1 MIEKIIKD
9 YLEKKL
15 SVNVYLEY
23 PDTPTESF
31 VILDKTGS
39 SRENL
44 IPAATF
50 AVQSYARSKYEA
62 AELNELVKIAMDEL
76 IELDEVTSS
85 KLNSDYP
92 FPDIKR
98 KKYRYQAVYDVT
110 HY

>member
-1 MIEKIIKD
+1 MIENVIKA

-23 PDTPTESF
+23 PDKPAESF
-31 VILDKTGS
+31 VIVDKTGS

-44 IPAATF
+44 ISTATF
-50 AVQSYARSKYEA
+50 AVQVYAPSKFKA
-62 AELNELVKIAMDEL
+62 AELNELVKKAMDQL

-85 KLNSDYP
+85 KLNTDYP
-92 FPDIKR
+92 FPDVQRKR
-98 KKYRYQAVYDVT
+98 HRYQAVYDVT

>member
-1 MIEKIIKD
+1 MIEKAIKD
-9 YLEKKL
+9 YLGKKL

-39 SRENL
+39 GRENL
-44 IPAATF
+44 ISTATF
-50 AVQSYARSKYEA
+50 AVQSYAKSKFAA
-62 AELNELVKIAMDEL
+62 AELNELVKQAMDQL
-76 IELDEVTSS
+76 IELDEVTAS

-92 FPDIKR
+92 FPDVKR